1 MFHTILVAVDPSP
14 ARHSA
19 IRMAAEMARLTGAK
33 VHVVHIAATMLAWDT
48 VVPVEEQSEAE
59 EVLREALATLREEGV
74 GAQGEVI
81 NALTGRI
88 PAAILQAA
96 REQQA
101 DLLVLSPHHRGAV
114 AAFFNPRVSDAVA
127 HAGQLAVLLAPE
139 GPVPSE
145 G

>member
-19 IRMAAEMARLTGAK
+19 IRMTADMARLTGAK
-33 VHVVHIAATMLAWDT
+33 VHVIHIAATMVAWDT

-59 EVLREALATLREEGV
+59 EVLREALATLREEGAA
-74 GAQGEVI
+74 AQGDVI
-81 NALTGRI
+81 SAVTGQI
-88 PAAILQAA
+88 PAAILQTA

-101 DLLVLSPHHRGAV
+101 DLLVLSPHHRGAF
-114 AAFFNPRVSDAVA
+114 AAFFNPRVSDAVT
-127 HAGQLAVLLAPE
+127 HASHLAVLLAPE

-145 G
+145 S

>member
-19 IRMAAEMARLTGAK
+19 IRMAADMARLTGAK
-33 VHVVHIAATMLAWDT
+33 VHVIHIAATMVAWDT
-48 VVPVEEQSEAE
+48 AVPVEEQSEAE

-74 GAQGEVI
+74 AAQGDVI
-81 NALTGRI
+81 SAVTGQI

-127 HAGQLAVLLAPE
+127 HASDLAVLLAPE

-145 G
+145 S